1 MAVETQ
7 PFMGVTW
14 EVTVSAELPE
24 KSDEVYLFAD
34 MQFIGTDLP
43 LEDLVLSFPPMLD
56 ANGKTPL
63 YAGTP
68 LDEYNLLEAAWVEIA
83 KNETAEND

>member
-14 EVTVSAELPE
+14 EVKVSAELPE

>member
-7 PFMGVTW
+7 SFMGVTW
-14 EVTVSAELPE
+14 EVKVSAELPE
-24 KSDEVYLFAD
+24 KSDELYLFAD
-34 MQFIGTDLP
+34 PKFIGGSFVH
-43 LEDLVLSFPPMLD
+43 EDIVVSFPPVLD

-63 YAGTP
+63 YTGTP

-83 KNETAEND
+83 KNETAENA